1 MHILKK
7 MVLGSVFLTL
17 AASKAVAQDSSGL
30 QLKDALYYAL
40 SHYAEAKKAR
50 LDLENANYQI
60 DEVRSRALPQVS
72 GSGGLNYNP
81 LLQMSAL
88 PGELNPTNP
97 GQTMLIAFGQKW
109 NANLGVSLTQNLF
122 DQSVFTG
129 LKAAKS
135 TREFYQLN
143 SQLTEEKVMEQV
155 ATAYYQV
162 WVQQQQIAN
171 VDSNIRTAE
180 QVRLVIMGQFE
191 NGLGKKIDVDRLDV
205 KLINLNSQRMQLLN
219 ALALYENQLKFFIG
233 MPISEPL
240 KVANRTTLENGVT
253 LADLADPLLTDSRTE
268 MKVLRKQE
276 ELLNYKK
283 QSVMAEY
290 YPTLSLSANYSYQGL
305 SNSFPIFKG
314 MDKGANWFDVSTI
327 GLNLKVPI
335 FNGKATRSRLN
346 QADVELKKLKQDQVL
361 ATQNLNLEYENA
373 RTQIRNALIFL
384 NNQQKNIELAQKV
397 LDNTRNNYRE
407 GLAPLTDLLDAQ
419 NALYDAQNAYNVSQ
433 LDLRVAEIKLLK
445 AKGELNKLV
454 Q

>member
-1 MHILKK
+1 MFRK
-7 MVLGSVFLTL
+7 MMLGSVMLML
-17 AASKAVAQDSSGL
+17 AAGKLAAQDSGGL

-40 SHYAEAKKAR
+40 NHYAEAKKAR

-60 DEVRSRALPQVS
+60 DEVRSRALPQIS

-97 GQTMLIAFGQKW
+97 GETMLIAFGQKW
-109 NANLGVSLTQNLF
+109 NANVGVSLTQNLF

-171 VDSNIRTAE
+171 IDSNIRNSE
-180 QVRLVIMGQFE
+180 QVRAVIMGQFE

-205 KLINLNSQRMQLLN
+205 KLINLTSQRMQLLN
-219 ALALYENQLKFFIG
+219 ALALYENQLKFYIG
-233 MPISEPL
+233 MPIHEPL
-240 KVANRTTLENGVT
+240 KIAGRKVGDTGVT
-253 LADLADPLLTDSRTE
+253 LADLADSLNTESRTE
-268 MKVLRKQE
+268 LKVLRKQE
-276 ELLNYKK
+276 ELTNFKK

-314 MDKGANWFDVSTI
+314 FDKGANWFDVSTV

-346 QADVELKKLKQDQVL
+346 QADVELKKLKQDMIL
-361 ATQNLNLEYENA
+361 TTQNLNLEYENA
-373 RTQIRNALIFL
+373 RTQIRNAIIVL

-419 NALYDAQNAYNVSQ
+419 NALYDSQNAYSVSQ

-445 AKGELNKLV
+445 AKGQLNKLV
-454 Q
+454 N